1 MSKNSSGKYYQ
12 DNKERVQKKLEN
24 DIKVFLKNIYML
36 VNNKKIYEKMKNK
49 P

>member
-12 DNKERVQKKLEN
+12 DNKDRVQKKLEN